1 MADDLAN
8 ADTIKRLQTPWQAW
22 GAAAILSLML
32 VLAPHPGH
40 AATFSAKDS
49 DAIGT
54 WVGDAKDPANHYE
67 VVAGPRPGEFQLI
80 SPDMLKV
87 PPITLHRITENA
99 FASASG
105 TTPIAKL
112 TLTAARHAR
121 VKVHEDSKKRF
132 TFTYLLLDKQ

>member
-8 ADTIKRLQTPWQAW
+8 ADAIKRLINPWQAW
-22 GAAAILSLML
+22 GAAAFWSLIL
-32 VLAPHPGH
+32 VLTPHPGH

-54 WVGDAKDPANHYE
+54 WVGDAKDPTNHYE
-67 VVAGPRPGEFQLI
+67 VVAGSRPGELQLI

-87 PPITLHRITENA
+87 PPIPLHRVAENA

-112 TLTAARHAR
+112 TLTEARHAR

-132 TFTYLLLDKQ
+132 TFTYLLLEKQ